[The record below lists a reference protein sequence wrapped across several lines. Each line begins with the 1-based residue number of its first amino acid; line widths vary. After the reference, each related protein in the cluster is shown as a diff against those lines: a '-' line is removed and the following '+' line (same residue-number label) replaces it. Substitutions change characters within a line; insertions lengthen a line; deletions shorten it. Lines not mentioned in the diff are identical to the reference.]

1 MVNRGIAPPD
11 PTTDV
16 GRMREIL
23 GDTSWVELNP
33 PEPGYGDYENF
44 SDAELQAL
52 LDLADGSLFLAVAF
66 AFAKLAAASTGE
78 SLSFQSDDLKVDLSK
93 RTGGL
98 WDTVRFWFNLWERE
112 QEKEAVE
119 YHNFVP
125 FRGGCNRRGPEYA
138 WGDRVWRQHW

>member
-23 GDTSWVELNP
+23 GDTSWVELDP

-52 LDLADGSLFLAVAF
+52 LDLADGCLFLAVAF
-66 AFAKLAAASTGE
+66 ALAKLASGSTGE
-78 SLSFQSDDLKVDLSK
+78 SLSLQSDGLKVAWST
-93 RTGGL
+93 RSGGL
-98 WDTVRFWFNLWERE
+98 WR
-112 QEKEAVE
+112 
-119 YHNFVP
+119 
-125 FRGGCNRRGPEYA
+125 
-138 WGDRVWRQHW
+138 